1 LANKLRLLGWGA
13 RLVSVRTLHRLP
25 NGRGSERKSHV
36 RWELQS
42 RDRKGVG
49 AFDKFFRAALFLVF
63 CIPAGAQIAIV
74 SAASY
79 RPLVAPNSLATI
91 FGTRLANSTATA
103 QLDSNHQLPTQL
115 AGVTVQINGTAAS
128 LLYVSAGQINFL
140 VPAGTV
146 LGTAQVAVQPSPGAA
161 QIQTTMQ
168 VGIVAPGLFS
178 ADATGS
184 GPGAIL
190 NATTFTGPPFLVET
204 PQNTGADKRTRLA
217 VFATGLRYAGN
228 PSQNPD
234 QTNVAIHV
242 QARDSSGTSY
252 DVEYAG
258 SAPGFFGLD
267 QINLLLPAEAD
278 GAGAISLAIAA
289 GDVLSNTVT
298 FNMGSIPDSAVH
310 LNALMLTPPSI
321 IAGND
326 ISGTVSLNARARF
339 GGYNV
344 SLASDTLGVT
354 TPLSVLIPQ
363 GQTSG
368 TFTAHTSS
376 LSNNTVTVTATSGN
390 FSESASVV
398 IYPVNTPQLTRLSL
412 GVVAI
417 QGGASVTGTLSLS
430 GNVGLGGATVNLT
443 SSNPTVV
450 QVPATVA
457 LSFGQSSASINI
469 STAGV
474 SAQQSATITATF
486 AGSTSTATL
495 IVNPVL
501 TIMLSPAAVVG
512 GTSATGTVS
521 LAQAP
526 TTPATVMLQSSDSKA
541 ASVPASA
548 IVPAGQLSASF
559 TVSTSNVTAPLM
571 IVITGTYANASQSA
585 TLTVNPSGLPTPV
598 SLTLNPLTVQG
609 GNTSIGTVTIS
620 APAPTAGLVVDLTT
634 DNPFVSQI
642 PSFVVVTAGQTVASF
657 TIATPTLSASQ
668 TATITA
674 SAGGVSQSATLT
686 VQ

>member
-1 LANKLRLLGWGA
+1 LGWRV
-13 RLVSVRTLHRLP
+13 RLQSVRAL
-25 NGRGSERKSHV
+25 
-36 RWELQS
+36 
-42 RDRKGVG
+42 
-49 AFDKFFRAALFLVF
+49 LFLGF
-63 CIPAGAQIAIV
+63 CIHASAQIAIV

-79 RPLVAPNSLATI
+79 RPLVAPNSLGTI

-115 AGVTVQINGTAAS
+115 AGVTLQINGAAAS
-128 LLYVSAGQINFL
+128 LLYVSPGQINFL
-140 VPAGTV
+140 VPPGTV
-146 LGTAQVAVQPSPGAA
+146 LGTAQVAVQTSPGATP
-161 QIQTTMQ
+161 IETTMQ

-204 PQNTGADKRTRLA
+204 QQNTGTDKRTRLA

-234 QTNVAIHV
+234 QTNVAIQV

-278 GAGAISLAIAA
+278 GAGVISLAIAA

-310 LNALMLTPPSI
+310 LNALTLTPPSI
-321 IAGND
+321 IAGSD

-344 SLASDTLGVT
+344 SLANDTLGVT

-376 LSNNTVTVTATSGN
+376 LANNTVTLTATSGN
-390 FSESASVV
+390 FSQSASVV
-398 IYPVNTPQLTRLSL
+398 IYPINTPQLTGLSL
-412 GVVAI
+412 GVAAI

-430 GNVGLGGATVNLT
+430 GKVALGGATVNLT

-450 QVPATVA
+450 QVPATFA
-457 LSFGQSSASINI
+457 LSFGQSSASIGI
-469 STAGV
+469 TTAGV
-474 SAQQSATITATF
+474 SAQQSASITATF
-486 AGSTSTATL
+486 AGSTSTAVL
-495 IVNPVL
+495 IVNPAL
-501 TIMLSPAAVVG
+501 TITLAPAAVVG
-512 GTSATGTVS
+512 GTSATAIVS
-521 LAQAP
+521 LAQAAE
-526 TTPATVMLQSSDSKA
+526 TPATVILESSDSTA
-541 ASVPASA
+541 ALVPASV

-559 TVSTSNVTAPLM
+559 TISTNNAIAPVA
-571 IVITGTYANASQSA
+571 IVITVSYADASESA
-585 TLTVNPSGLPTPV
+585 TLTINPAGLPTPV
-598 SLTLNPLTVQG
+598 SLTLNPLVVQG
-609 GNTSIGTVTIS
+609 GNTSTGTITIS

-642 PSFVVVTAGQTVASF
+642 PSFVVVSSGQTVGTF
-657 TIATPTLSASQ
+657 TIATPTLASSQ

-674 SAGGVSQSATLT
+674 SAGGASQSATLT